1 MKEVLRALSNDIE
14 YAGELSELTAQE
26 ANEVNRLVTLC
37 PFAHRRCGAYLTWI
51 CRVVG
56 DQHL

>member
-37 PFAHRRCGAYLTWI
+37 APSHIGGAERTSIGPDVL
-51 CRVVG
+51 
-56 DQHL
+56 